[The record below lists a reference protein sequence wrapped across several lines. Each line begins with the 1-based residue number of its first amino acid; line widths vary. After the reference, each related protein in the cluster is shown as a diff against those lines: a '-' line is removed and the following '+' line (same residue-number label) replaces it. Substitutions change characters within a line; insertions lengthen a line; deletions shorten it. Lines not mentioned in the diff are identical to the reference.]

1 MVRRFKDESGQICIR
16 LELIGARALMGA
28 RALIGARALM
38 GLELI
43 GSS

>member
-1 MVRRFKDESGQICIR
+1 MVRRLEDESGQICIR
-16 LELIGARALMGA
+16 LELIGTRALIGA
-28 RALIGARALM
+28 RTLIGARALM